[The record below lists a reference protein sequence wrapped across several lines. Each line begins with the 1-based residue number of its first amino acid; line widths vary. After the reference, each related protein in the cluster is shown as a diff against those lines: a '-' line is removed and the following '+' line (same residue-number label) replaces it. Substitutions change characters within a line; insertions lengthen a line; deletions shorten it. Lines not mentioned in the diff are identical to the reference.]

1 MPFTSETAK
10 QAGSISRRG
19 KSLSAEVKHQL
30 TNVAEELIKAI
41 DIGSLS
47 NKDKV
52 LYLKAIMPFI
62 LTKNEKIEAN
72 QMPTEFQI
80 EIIQ

>member
-19 KSLSAEVKHQL
+19 KSLSAEVKNQL
-30 TNVAEELIKAI
+30 TNVAENLIKAI
-41 DIGSLS
+41 DIASLN

-62 LTKNEKIEAN
+62 LTKNERVDTN
-72 QMPTEFQI
+72 QMPREFQI
-80 EIIQ
+80 EIIK

>member
-19 KSLSAEVKHQL
+19 KSLATEIRNQI
-30 TNVAEELIKAI
+30 TEVAEELIKAI
-41 DIGSLS
+41 DIASLS

-62 LTKNEKIEAN
+62 LSKNERIDTN

>member
-19 KSLSAEVKHQL
+19 KSLATEIRNQI
-30 TNVAEELIKAI
+30 TEVAEELIKAI
-41 DIGSLS
+41 EIASLS

-62 LTKNEKIEAN
+62 LSKNERIDTN

-80 EIIQ
+80 EIIK

>member
-19 KSLSAEVKHQL
+19 KSLATEIRNQI
-30 TNVAEELIKAI
+30 TEVAEELIKAI

-62 LTKNEKIEAN
+62 LSKNERVDTN

-80 EIIQ
+80 EIIK

>member
-19 KSLSAEVKHQL
+19 KSLATEIRNQI
-30 TNVAEELIKAI
+30 TEVAEELIKAI
-41 DIGSLS
+41 DIASLS

-62 LTKNEKIEAN
+62 LSKNERVDTN

-80 EIIQ
+80 EIIK

>member
-19 KSLSAEVKHQL
+19 KSIATEVRNQI
-30 TNVAEELIKAI
+30 TEVAEELIKAI
-41 DIGSLS
+41 EIASLS

-62 LTKNEKIEAN
+62 LSKNERIDTN
-72 QMPTEFQI
+72 QMPKEFQI
-80 EIIQ
+80 EIIK